1 MSSPQPPQKPQT
13 LLGQITQAVQ
23 TIQARVDF
31 SKLALKPNAKVP
43 ELWVQDAGADKA
55 EVYPLLGDRYILGRS
70 SKSCDIV
77 VRNPVVSQIHL
88 SLSRDSAQ
96 RQPVFAIKDENS
108 TNGIYRGKRRINSL
122 ELRHGD
128 ILTLGPPELAA
139 SVRLQYVDP
148 PPWYVRAVTW
158 AAYGVGGVT
167 TLMAL
172 VIGVEWLKFDVKP
185 LPGATRAPVVVYA
198 RDGVTKLREPR
209 TTAHIDKK
217 RLKDFGPFLPTAVV
231 ASEDSR
237 YYWHFGV
244 DPLGILR
251 AVFINSKSGDVQQG
265 ASTITQ
271 QVARSLFRNYVGR
284 QDSLGRKL
292 REAIVALKLE
302 TFYSKDEILL
312 TYLNRVFLGADTS
325 GFEDAAK
332 YYFDKSTKELTLS
345 EAATLVAILPAPN
358 GFDFCGDS
366 QNKLRTIEYR
376 NRVLKRMLEMGKI
389 KQDEYNRARRS
400 PIGTSGKVCEQ
411 QAKTTAPY
419 FYSYVFQELEAILGK
434 ELATEGNFI
443 IETQLD
449 PAIQKQ
455 AEEALR
461 NHVSNAGSDLD
472 FSQGAMVT
480 LDSSNGAILAM
491 VGGTDYKSSQFN
503 RAVQAKRQPGSTFK
517 VFAYTAAIEQGIS
530 PGKSYSCAPFRWQG
544 FTYKPCRTGAGSLD
558 IATGL
563 ALSENPIALR
573 VAREVGLDK
582 VVAMAQRLGVK
593 SQLDPVPGLVLGQS
607 VVNVMEMTGAF
618 GAIGNGGVW
627 NRPHAISRI
636 LDSSEC
642 RDQNDPKTCR
652 VIYSYDSQDSEAN
665 KRVLPTKVADTMIRL
680 LRGVVT
686 NGTGRSAELG
696 LGEAGKTGT
705 TDKNVDLWFIGFI
718 PSRRLVTGV
727 WLGNDNNAPTSGSS
741 AQAAELWGKYMGKI
755 TK

>member
-88 SLSRDSAQ
+88 SLSRDSNQ
-96 RQPVFAIKDENS
+96 RTPLFVIKDEES
-108 TNGIYRGKRRINSL
+108 TNGIYRGKRRLKFL

-128 ILTLGPPELAA
+128 VLTLGPPELAA
-139 SVRLQYVDP
+139 SVRLQYVNP
-148 PPWYVRAVTW
+148 PAWYVRAAGW
-158 AAYGVGGVT
+158 AGLGLTGAVS
-167 TLMAL
+167 LAAL
-172 VIGVEWLKFDVKP
+172 VIGVESLKVNVRP
-185 LPGATRAPVVVYA
+185 LPGATRAPVVIYA
-198 RDGVTKLREPR
+198 RDGETRLREPR
-209 TTAHIDKK
+209 TTAHIDMK
-217 RLKDFGPFLPTAVV
+217 RLQDFGPYLPAAVV

-251 AVFINSKSGDVQQG
+251 AVFINTRSGDVQQG
-265 ASTITQ
+265 ASTVTQ
-271 QVARSLFRNYVGR
+271 QVARSLFQGYVGR
-284 QDSLGRKL
+284 QDSLGRKF
-292 REAIVALKLE
+292 REAVVALKLE
-302 TFYSKDEILL
+302 TFYSKDDILL

-325 GFEDAAK
+325 GFEDASR
-332 YYFDKSTKELTLS
+332 YYFDKSAKELTLA
-345 EAATLVAILPAPN
+345 EASTLVGILPAPN
-358 GFDFCGDS
+358 AFDFCGDS
-366 QNKLRTIEYR
+366 DNKLRAIEYR
-376 NRVLKRMLEMGKI
+376 NRVLRRMLEMGKV

-400 PIGTSGKVCEQ
+400 PVEVSSKVCER
-411 QAKTTAPY
+411 QAKTIAPY
-419 FYSYVFQELEAILGK
+419 FYSYVFQELEKILGK

-449 PAIQKQ
+449 PQIQSQ
-455 AEEALR
+455 AELALR
-461 NHVSNAGSDLD
+461 NQVSSAGRNFG
-472 FSQGAMVT
+472 FSQGSMVT
-480 LDSSNGAILAM
+480 LDTKTGAILSM
-491 VGGTDYKSSQFN
+491 VGGTDYKTSQFN

-517 VFAYTAAIEQGIS
+517 VFAYTTAIEQGIS
-530 PGKSYSCAPFRWQG
+530 PSKSYSCSPFRWGG
-544 FTYKPCRTGAGSLD
+544 FTYKPCRTGAGSLTV
-558 IATGL
+558 ATGL

-573 VAREVGLDK
+573 LAQDVGLDK
-582 VVAMAQRLGVK
+582 VISTAQRLGVK
-593 SQLDPVPGLVLGQS
+593 SDLEAVPGLILGQS
-607 VVNVMEMTGAF
+607 VVNVLEMTGAF
-618 GAIGNGGVW
+618 SAIGNNGVW

-636 LDSSEC
+636 LDSSDC
-642 RDQNDPKTCR
+642 RDRNDPKTCR
-652 VIYSYDSQDSEAN
+652 VIYSFDQDPEAN
-665 KRVLPTKVADTMIRL
+665 RRVLSPEVADTMVRM

-686 NGTGRSAELG
+686 NGTGRSAAIG

-718 PSRRLVTGV
+718 PQRRLATGI

-741 AQAAELWGKYMGKI
+741 AQAAQLWGNYMKRI